1 VSSSSIRYPRQQ
13 ALVYERGH
21 TVQRVERPIGVADR
35 RDVLQRGATHEHS
48 QPREQG
54 LLAGAQQVVAP
65 GQGGAQ
71 RALALRQVA
80 CPAHQFGETAPQAR
94 QQRLGREDPH
104 MRRRQL
110 DGQRQPVQPG
120 ADRRHVGRVPSGEGE
135 RGAHRLRALHEE
147 GDRREARDRSRVGAV
162 RRGGQGQRRH
172 GEGVLAAHAQ
182 RGPAGHQRHDAGAR
196 AQQRG

>member
-1 VSSSSIRYPRQQ
+1 MVR
-13 ALVYERGH
+13 
-21 TVQRVERPIGVADR
+21 RVERPIGVADR
-35 RDVLQRGATHEHS
+35 RDVLQRGRAHEHS

-54 LLAGAQQVVAP
+54 PLAGAQQVVAP

-80 CPAHQFGETAPQAR
+80 RSVHQFGETALQAR

-104 MRRRQL
+104 ARRREL
-110 DGQRQPVQPG
+110 DGQRQPVQPDT
-120 ADRRHVGRVPSGEGE
+120 DRRHVGRVPLGEGE
-135 RGAHRLRALHEE
+135 VGAHRLRALHKE
-147 GDRREARDRSRVGAV
+147 GNRREARDRGRVGAV

-182 RGPAGHQRHDAGAR
+182 RGAAGHQRHDAGAR
-196 AQQRG
+196 PQQRG